1 MEMLPG
7 IETSRWRL
15 LFRLA
20 QSETL
25 VRFTSLIFRSQVAR
39 TMSVSVSGTNVVLWS
54 PTPRIRSRNRT
65 IATKEPLTIKWL
77 SEIPAGSVLWDV
89 GANIGLY
96 SVLAAKFGAR
106 VVAIEPSTF
115 NVEALTR
122 NISLNEV
129 QEQITL
135 VPLPISHVGRKVSRL
150 ALATM
155 ELGDSQNLFHS
166 LKRDT
171 GGHLTP
177 RTTYMIPGLPLD
189 ELANLFEIPRPTHL
203 KIDVDGN
210 EPEIIASAGRFFD
223 SVYEILTEIP
233 QYAGAAQSISQ
244 KLSSDGFQLMTT
256 SRRNQ
261 LWVRR

>member
-1 MEMLPG
+1 
-7 IETSRWRL
+7 
-15 LFRLA
+15 
-20 QSETL
+20 
-25 VRFTSLIFRSQVAR
+25 
-39 TMSVSVSGTNVVLWS
+39 MSVSVAGTEVVLWS

-77 SEIPAGSVLWDV
+77 ARLPVGSVLWDV

-96 SVLAAKFGAR
+96 SVLAAKLGAR
-106 VVAIEPSTF
+106 VVAIEPSSF

-129 QEQITL
+129 EEQVIL
-135 VPLPISHVGRKVSRL
+135 VPLPISHVGRQVSQL

-171 GGHLTP
+171 GALLTP
-177 RTTYMIPGLPLD
+177 RATYRIPGLPLD
-189 ELANLFEIPRPTHL
+189 EIATLFGIPWPTHL

-210 EPEIIASAGRFFD
+210 EPDIIASAERIFE
-223 SVYEILTEIP
+223 SVREILTEIP
-233 QYAGAAQSISQ
+233 QYSGAAESIAQ
-244 KLSSDGFQLMTT
+244 RLSDNDFRLEVT